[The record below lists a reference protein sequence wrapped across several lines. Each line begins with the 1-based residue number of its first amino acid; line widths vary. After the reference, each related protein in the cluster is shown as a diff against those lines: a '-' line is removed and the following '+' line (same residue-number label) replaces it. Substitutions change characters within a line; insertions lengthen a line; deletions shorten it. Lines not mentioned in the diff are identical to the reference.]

1 MLEYVK
7 SRSREFHPSCDFT
20 ILDIETLN
28 SLKCKFFL
36 KYKGNWQDLGSKGQ
50 RRRDFMYNLIK
61 NLKDLDIS
69 FSKPSQKI
77 EGIHERRKK
86 GPLNFTGEEGMDD
99 LDIQSQADDT

>member
-7 SRSREFHPSCDFT
+7 SRTREFHPSCDFT
-20 ILDIETLN
+20 ILDIESLN

-50 RRRDFMYNLIK
+50 RRRDFMYTLIK

-69 FSKPSQKI
+69 YSRPSQKI
-77 EGIHERRKK
+77 EGIHESRKK
-86 GPLNFTGEEGMDD
+86 GLLNIREEDAMEE
-99 LDIQSQADDT
+99 LDTQSQADDT